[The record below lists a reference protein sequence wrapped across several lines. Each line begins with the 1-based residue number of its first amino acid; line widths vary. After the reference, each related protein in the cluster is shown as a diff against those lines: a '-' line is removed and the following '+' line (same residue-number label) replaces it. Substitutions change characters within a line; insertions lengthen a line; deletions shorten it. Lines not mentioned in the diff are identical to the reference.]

1 MQLDDP
7 AEWDILTYNLTGEYE
22 DAYVASISTRMVDTM
37 VPDEEQLQQIKGLIQ
52 KVMNGDVLTALDVE
66 KK

>member
-1 MQLDDP
+1 MK
-7 AEWDILTYNLTGEYE
+7 
-22 DAYVASISTRMVDTM
+22 AYVASYSKKKVDTM
-37 VPDEEQLQQIKGLIQ
+37 IPDEEQLQQIKGLIQ